1 MAKEVFAGIDF
12 GGTRLKLALVRAG
25 QVIYEEN
32 LPAQASGGLASNL
45 LFAKK
50 QIDAVS
56 SRMDI
61 RVAGL
66 GICFPGIVDFDRK
79 KVLSDYVKYPD
90 AHRMDLPQWFKEN
103 LDVPFVIENDAR
115 AALVGEWKHGAARG
129 YNHVVCVT
137 LGTGLGTGVLFDGK
151 PMRGKNYLAGNLGGH
166 QTINYE
172 GAICNC
178 GNIGC
183 LESEISSW
191 KLSDNARR
199 SPQFNSSKLAAIED
213 IDYKKVFELARQGD
227 SLACQLRDKSLKVW
241 GLGIINLIHAYD
253 PEIMVFSGGI
263 MKSAEEIIPRF
274 NEMIDKH
281 AWINSNKI
289 KLVTACNPDLSGIY
303 GVYELLKINYSYE
316 I

>member
-1 MAKEVFAGIDF
+1 MDKQVFAGIDF
-12 GGTRLKLALVRAG
+12 GGTRLKLALVSAG
-25 QVIYEEN
+25 RIIYEEN
-32 LPAQASGGLASNL
+32 LPAQSEGGLESNL
-45 LFAKK
+45 FFAKK
-50 QIDAVS
+50 QIEEVC
-56 SRMDI
+56 RQMNI
-61 RVAGL
+61 EVAGV
-66 GICFPGIVDFDRK
+66 GICFPGIVDFDLK

-90 AHRMDLPQWFKEN
+90 AHRMDLTQWFREN

-115 AALVGEWKHGAARG
+115 AAMIGEWKHGAARG
-129 YNHVVCVT
+129 YNNVVCVT

-151 PMRGKNYLAGNLGGH
+151 PMRGKNYIAGNLGGH

-172 GAICNC
+172 GDICNC

-199 SPQFNSSKLAAIED
+199 NPQFNSSKLAAFEE
-213 IDYKKVFELARQGD
+213 IDYKNVFDLARQGD

-241 GLGIINLIHAYD
+241 GLGVINLIHAYD

-263 MKSAEEIIPRF
+263 MKSADEILPRF
-274 NEMIDKH
+274 SELIDKY
-281 AWINSNKI
+281 AWINANKI